1 MTCGIRWLWLTM
13 LLGIL
18 SPMVAAETPPSAEQV
33 LAVFDDG
40 ERAELLRGE
49 IVSKVRKEQET
60 GKEALAVTLALWVP
74 GNLREVAE
82 RLRAISLL
90 QAKQEGASKHAIRGP
105 IKGDG
110 LSAAFRGVHFTEP
123 DEIEAL
129 LAAKPGD
136 KFNLST
142 DEIGLFQKLAAGVNG
157 KPAAERAE
165 AVNATYR
172 RVLEGRYLAYTRGGL
187 GALKPYARDKG
198 AQTSPGQELAATTE
212 SMLVLTRDFP
222 AFFKSYRHYPKHP
235 AKSYLHDFVW
245 TRQIEGGRPL
255 YSLEHDMTDITDQY
269 ALIAARL
276 FYIGHTLNTLQVGI
290 LCMPYRGGTLVG
302 LTNQTFIEQIGRMD
316 SSIARGIGHMKLEA
330 RVKPMF
336 EVLQE
341 RYRAKAA
348 AR

>member
-1 MTCGIRWLWLTM
+1 MPFVMRLLLFTL
-13 LLGIL
+13 LLG
-18 SPMVAAETPPSAEQV
+18 SVAVPVAAEAPPSAEQV

-60 GKEALAVTLALWVP
+60 GKAALAVTLALWVP
-74 GNLREVAE
+74 GNLQEVAE

-110 LSAAFRGVHFTEP
+110 QSAAFREVRFTEP

-142 DEIGLFQKLAAGVNG
+142 DEIGLFQKLAASVNG
-157 KPAAERAE
+157 KPAAERAD

-172 RVLEGRYLAYTRGGL
+172 RVLENRYLAYVRGGL

-198 AQTSPGQELAATTE
+198 VQTSPGQELAATTE
-212 SMLVLTRDFP
+212 SMLVLTQHFP
-222 AFFKSYRHYPKHP
+222 AFFKAYRHYPKHP
-235 AKSYLHDFVW
+235 AKAYQHEFLW
-245 TRQIEGGRPL
+245 TRQIEGDRPL
-255 YSLEHDMTDITDQY
+255 YSVEHDMTEVTDRY

-276 FYIGHTLNTLQVGI
+276 FYVGHSLNTLQVGI
-290 LCMPYRGGTLVG
+290 LCLPYRGGTLVG
-302 LTNQTFIEQIGRMD
+302 LANQAFIDQIGRFD
-316 SSIARGIGHMKLEA
+316 SSIARGIGHMKLEG

-336 EVLQE
+336 EVLQAH
-341 RYRAKAA
+341 YRGKAA